1 MVLRHWLRT
10 RLEIQAVVNVE
21 PPLSVMC
28 LHHNPGQPSALL
40 PEINNFADALLKGQC
55 HVNRNVFH
63 GRRRF

>member
-21 PPLSVMC
+21 PSLSVMY

-40 PEINNFADALLKGQC
+40 PEITHFADTLLKGQC
-55 HVNRNVFH
+55 HVNRNMFH
-63 GRRRF
+63 SRRRF